1 MKKKKLGKI
10 DWIYAGFRA
19 LCDGG
24 ANAIRIEVLARE
36 IGATKGS
43 FYWHFKDLA
52 DLQTAMLDHWQT
64 YGTTEVIDRAEEV
77 VDPKEA
83 ILNIVRRA
91 IAGPPLNAGGSAVEV
106 AVRDWGRWSAV
117 ANARI
122 IHVDKSRIDY
132 LGELFQKAGYDS
144 ATAKQKA
151 QILYSAYVGAMHLRA
166 TGNEVK
172 DALLMGFARS
182 FL

>member
-10 DWIYAGFRA
+10 DWIKAGFRA
-19 LCDGG
+19 LCAGG
-24 ANAIRIEVLARE
+24 ANAIKVEVLARE
-36 IGATKGS
+36 IGTTKGS

-52 DLQTAMLDHWQT
+52 DLQTEMLDYWQT
-64 YGTTEVIDRAEEV
+64 EGTVEIIDSAEEIAN
-77 VDPKEA
+77 PKEA
-83 ILNIVRRA
+83 ILEIVRQA
-91 IAGPPLNAGGSAVEV
+91 IAGPHPSLGGIAAEV
-106 AVRDWGRWSAV
+106 AIRDWGRWSEIAQE
-117 ANARI
+117 RI

-132 LGELFQKAGYDS
+132 LNELFQKSGYDP

-151 QILYSAYVGAMHLRA
+151 QILYSVYVGATHLRTA
-166 TGNEVK
+166 GNEVK

>member
-1 MKKKKLGKI
+1 MKRKKLGKI
-10 DWIYAGFRA
+10 DWIKSGFRA
-19 LCDGG
+19 LCVGG
-24 ANAIRIEVLARE
+24 ANAIRVEVLARE
-36 IGATKGS
+36 IGTTKGS

-52 DLQTAMLDHWQT
+52 DLQIAMLDYWQNH
-64 YGTTEVIDRAEEV
+64 GTTQVIDIAEEIAN
-77 VDPKEA
+77 PKEA
-83 ILNIVRRA
+83 ILDIVARA
-91 IAGPPLNAGGSAVEV
+91 IVGPPEEVGGIIAEV
-106 AVRDWGRWSAV
+106 AIRDWGRWNDL

-132 LGELFQKAGYDS
+132 LSELFQKSGYDA

-151 QILYSAYVGAMHLRA
+151 QILYSTYVGAMHLRA

-172 DALLMGFARS
+172 DALLIGFART